1 LQEITSDI
9 LPQIL
14 QISADIKEIH
24 LCDIMGKRDL
34 ETCFSPALYE
44 PERHAGSIIVIIDI
58 LRATSAI
65 CTAFENGASSIIPVA
80 TVPEARD
87 YKERGY
93 LVAAER
99 DGYVLDFADF
109 GNSPFN
115 FTREKVA
122 GKTIVYST
130 TNGTGIIRLASS
142 AGKIVIGSFL
152 NISSLSRWISD
163 QNNDVVLFC
172 AGWKNRFNLE
182 DTICAGA
189 IAEKLLFTSLYSTI
203 CDSTHASLDLWSL
216 AKDDPIGY
224 IEKAAQRSRLRDK
237 KLDDCISFCLTAD
250 YTQMIPVIKDGVLVS
265 M

>member
-1 LQEITSDI
+1 M
-9 LPQIL
+9 
-14 QISADIKEIH
+14 K
-24 LCDIMGKRDL
+24 KRKL

-44 PERHAGSIIVIIDI
+44 PEGHSDSIVVIIDI

-65 CTAFENGASSIIPVA
+65 CAAFANGAASIIPVA
-80 TVPEARD
+80 TVSEASE
-87 YKERGY
+87 YKSKGY

-115 FTREKVA
+115 FTTAKVA

-130 TNGTGIIRLASS
+130 TNGTGLINLASS
-142 AGKIVIGSFL
+142 AGHIIIGSFL
-152 NISSLSRWISD
+152 NISSLVKWITGREK
-163 QNNDVVLFC
+163 DVVLLC

-189 IAEKLLFTSLYSTI
+189 IATRLLSTSLFSTI
-203 CDSTHASLDLWSL
+203 CDSTLAALDLWSL
-216 AKDDPIGY
+216 AENDVKGY

-237 KLDDCISFCLTAD
+237 GLDDCIEFCLTPD
-250 YTQMIPVIKDGVLVS
+250 FTDKIPVVRNGVLFDADL
-265 M
+265 